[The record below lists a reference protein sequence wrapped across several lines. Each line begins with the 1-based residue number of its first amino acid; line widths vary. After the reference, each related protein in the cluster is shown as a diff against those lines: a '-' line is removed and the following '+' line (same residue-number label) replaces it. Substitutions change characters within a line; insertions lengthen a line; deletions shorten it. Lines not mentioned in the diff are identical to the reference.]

1 VKAILLSLTA
11 ELVLCIAITARFRSA
26 PIGNRARVMLNTFFA
41 ILPLLVAVVLLSP
54 ANLGFLPETL
64 TLHFVSVD
72 LIFSLF
78 LYAAGFFGGVLQLYN
93 LADRGFSLRIL
104 IDIMESRDGRMSID
118 QVMQGYSAGHGIDWM
133 YDKRIDGMV
142 RTGLVILHGDR
153 MVLTSKGLRAAGVL
167 AWLQD
172 FLRVPQAKSLDVK

>member
-1 VKAILLSLTA
+1 MKAIFLSLAAGVILFGT
-11 ELVLCIAITARFRSA
+11 ITVRLRLA
-26 PIGNRARVMLNTFFA
+26 PTDNRVGPMLQIFFV
-41 ILPLLVAVVLLSP
+41 ILALLVVANLLSP

-64 TLHFVSVD
+64 TLHFVWVD

-104 IDIMESRDGRMSID
+104 IDIMESRDGHISID

-133 YDKRIDGMV
+133 YDKRIEGIV
-142 RTGLVILHGDR
+142 RTGLVILDGDR
-153 MVLTSKGLRAAGVL
+153 MVLTSKGLRAASVL

-172 FLRVPQAKSLDVK
+172 FLRVPQANWVDIK